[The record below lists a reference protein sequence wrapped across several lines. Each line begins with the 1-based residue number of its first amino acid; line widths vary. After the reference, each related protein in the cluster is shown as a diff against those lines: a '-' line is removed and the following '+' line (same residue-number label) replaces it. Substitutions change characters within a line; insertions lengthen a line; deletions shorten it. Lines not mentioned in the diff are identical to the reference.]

1 LGGTFGRRVA
11 RVPGV
16 HPLGVAG
23 QEEAVMQKLAKRR
36 DEKGMTTAE
45 YAVGTVATVS
55 IVGVLLSII
64 NNPEFRAFLSNLVE
78 ALLNLIIRMITGG

>member
-1 LGGTFGRRVA
+1 
-11 RVPGV
+11 
-16 HPLGVAG
+16 
-23 QEEAVMQKLAKRR
+23 MQKLVKRR

-64 NNPEFRAFLSNLVE
+64 SNPEFRKFLMSLIEV
-78 ALLNLIIRMITGG
+78 LLDLIIKVMGG

>member
-1 LGGTFGRRVA
+1 
-11 RVPGV
+11 
-16 HPLGVAG
+16 
-23 QEEAVMQKLAKRR
+23 MQKLVKRH

-64 NNPEFRAFLSNLVE
+64 SNPEFRKFLMNIINV
-78 ALLNLIIRMITGG
+78 LLDLIIKVMGG

>member
-1 LGGTFGRRVA
+1 
-11 RVPGV
+11 
-16 HPLGVAG
+16 
-23 QEEAVMQKLAKRR
+23 MQKLAKRR

-64 NNPEFRAFLSNLVE
+64 NNPEFRAFLMNLVE
-78 ALLNLIIRMITGG
+78 ALLNMIIRMITGG

>member
-1 LGGTFGRRVA
+1 
-11 RVPGV
+11 
-16 HPLGVAG
+16 
-23 QEEAVMQKLAKRR
+23 MQKLAKRL

-64 NNPEFRAFLSNLVE
+64 NNPEFRKFLLNLVE
-78 ALLNLIIRMITGG
+78 ALLDLIIRFISGG

>member
-1 LGGTFGRRVA
+1 
-11 RVPGV
+11 
-16 HPLGVAG
+16 
-23 QEEAVMQKLAKRR
+23 MQKLVKRR

-64 NNPEFRAFLSNLVE
+64 NNPEFREFLMKLIE